1 MTHPKHRSDFSFLRT
16 LGGVAAVGVT
26 TFLLFQL
33 HLNFAAAGFIQLLLV
48 MIIATE
54 AGFWEATISSLA
66 ANICLNVFFV
76 PPLFHFTV
84 DDGQNW
90 IALIVFECS
99 ALLVSRLA
107 TSARHQRSR
116 ASRNRSEIRTLNK
129 ATRQLSS
136 LDPETEPAAQI
147 VKLVNRTF
155 SADSVVLFNAF
166 KDQTTSAG
174 THNAQLESE
183 TRGAFQLKENI
194 VSSTPHTFI
203 RMLTLDSQPFG
214 ALGVHGVTV
223 SSVTADTLATLVAGA
238 LEQSESYKRSHGLQG
253 SNRVSA

>member
-26 TFLLFQL
+26 TFVLFQL

-54 AGFWEATISSLA
+54 AGFWEATVCSLA
-66 ANICLNVFFV
+66 ANVCLNVFFV
-76 PPLFHFTV
+76 PPLFRFTV
-84 DDGQNW
+84 DDVQNW

-116 ASRNRSEIRTLNK
+116 AFRNRNEIRTLNK
-129 ATRQLSS
+129 ASRQLSS
-136 LDPETEPAAQI
+136 LNVNAPASDIVEVISETFA
-147 VKLVNRTF
+147 
-155 SADSVVLFNAF
+155 ADSVVLFDGL

-174 THNAQLESE
+174 TPSSQLEAE
-183 TRGAFQLKENI
+183 TRGAYQLKENI

-203 RMLTLDSQPFG
+203 RMLSLDAKPFG
-214 ALGVHGVTV
+214 ALGVQGITV
-223 SSVTADTLATLVAGA
+223 SAVTADALATLVAGA
-238 LEQSESYKRSHGLQG
+238 IQRSQSCERAGRFDG
-253 SNRVSA
+253 RTRIRV

>member
-16 LGGVAAVGVT
+16 LGGITAVGIT
-26 TFLLFQL
+26 TFVLFQL

-54 AGFWEATISSLA
+54 VGFWEATVSSLA
-66 ANICLNVFFV
+66 ANVCLNVFFV
-76 PPLFHFTV
+76 PPLFRFTV

-116 ASRNRSEIRTLNK
+116 AYRNRNEIRTLNK
-129 ATRQLSS
+129 ASRQLSS
-136 LDPETEPAAQI
+136 LNLETEPAAEI
-147 VKLVNRTF
+147 VRLINRTF
-155 SADSVVLFNAF
+155 SADSVVLFDGLN
-166 KDQTTSAG
+166 DQTTSAG
-174 THNAQLESE
+174 THNTQLESE
-183 TRGAFQLKENI
+183 TRGAYQLKENI

-203 RMLTLDSQPFG
+203 RTLSLNAGRFG
-214 ALGVHGVTV
+214 AIGVQGVTV
-223 SSVTADTLATLVAGA
+223 SSVTADALATLVAGA
-238 LEQSESYKRSHGLQG
+238 LERSKSCKRSYQFGR
-253 SNRVSA
+253 N